1 MAKVLLYVITFL
13 ISIWALECVRFDQIF
28 KKGRVLQIKV
38 LYMMMAFSLSYLTTN
53 FIYDFALFN
62 SFK

>member
-1 MAKVLLYVITFL
+1 MAKVILYVITFFV
-13 ISIWALECVRFDQIF
+13 SMWALECVRFDQIF

-38 LYMMMAFSLSYLTTN
+38 IYVMLAFSLAYLATN

>member
-1 MAKVLLYVITFL
+1 MAKVLLYVVTFL

-38 LYMMMAFSLSYLTTN
+38 IYMLIAFSLAYLTTN
-53 FIYDFALFN
+53 FIYDFAHFN